1 MVAFHILYIN
11 HHTPTTCEGLWEP
24 CSLPANLH
32 QWAMT
37 NQISNRDLLLG
48 KLTRRLSEF
57 LPMDDT
63 LQAVARINSLL
74 PEGDITGTLMVIRH
88 NKDNNTR
95 I

>member
-1 MVAFHILYIN
+1 M
-11 HHTPTTCEGLWEP
+11 
-24 CSLPANLH
+24 PANLH

-37 NQISNRDLLLG
+37 KQISNRDLLLG